1 MQGQKDRGL
10 MMAQAQSKT
19 AAVPTKQVL
28 LVVDDRAENLE
39 AMQALLDEGDW
50 LLRCVS
56 SGEEALRCL
65 LEEEVGLVLL
75 DVQMPG
81 MDGFEVARLMRG
93 NPRTR
98 LIPIIFVSAIA
109 QTQDAVLRGYSTG
122 AVDFVLK
129 PFDPTVLRHKIHS
142 LLEHERNRC
151 ELQLLTQQL
160 DRARAFNAS
169 VLANAAEGIMV
180 VGDDGFIQFANP
192 AMAQML
198 DGEVA
203 DLEGSQLLSFLQNP
217 AIEGGWRESEFYQHF
232 KREATYRVHEAMLRT
247 FSGGCLPVALSCSPL
262 QRSQQAMVVIALD
275 MSVVRNLH
283 AQLESQAVTDSLT
296 GLLNRRGF
304 HQAVESALARIERS
318 GQRLAVLYLDLDGFK
333 RINDSLGHDVGDQLL
348 RRVGEQLKACLR
360 PYDSLARIGGDE
372 FTALLDNLGHPE
384 DAAKVAEKLIE
395 LVSVR
400 HTIDGVDFT
409 LGASVGIA
417 CFPECGQSVE
427 GLLRS
432 SDMAMYEA
440 KRAGRQQYR
449 FFSPEMNGRARSRL
463 MLEESLRHAIE
474 NDDFV
479 LVYQPQVYL
488 DSGRLRGFEAL
499 LRWQHRVA
507 GTVAPN
513 VFIPLLEETRLI
525 NRLGEWIFREG
536 AGQLADF
543 RGHFGEDL
551 VLSLNVSPVQF
562 GMPQLVSELQRA
574 LERFGLKPSQLE
586 VEVTESALMQDLQ
599 LTQSQLRHLRELGV
613 KIAIDDFGTGYSS
626 LAYLRHFELDTLKI
640 DRLFIANMLESP
652 RDAAV
657 VSTIIDLGRHLGLEI
672 IAEGVETQAQREWL
686 TQHQC
691 TVMQGFLVAPG
702 IPPSE
707 ALQVPSLL
715 DWNGLP
721 LPRPSKPQ

>member
-1 MQGQKDRGL
+1 
-10 MMAQAQSKT
+10 MAQAQSKN
-19 AAVPTKQVL
+19 AAVPAKQVL
-28 LVVDDRAENLE
+28 LVVDDRMENLE
-39 AMQALLDEGDW
+39 AMQALLEDGEW
-50 LLRCVS
+50 QLRCAS

-65 LEEEVGLVLL
+65 LEEDVGLVLL

-98 LIPIIFVSAIA
+98 LTPIIFVSAIA
-109 QTQDAVLRGYSTG
+109 QTHDAVLRGYSSG

-129 PFDPTVLRHKIHS
+129 PFDPSVLRHKIHS
-142 LLEHERNRC
+142 LLEHEHNRC
-151 ELQLLTQQL
+151 ELQALSQQL
-160 DRARAFNAS
+160 ERARAFNAS
-169 VLANAAEGIMV
+169 VLDNAAEGILV
-180 VGDDGFIQFANP
+180 VGEDGRIQFANP

-198 DGEVA
+198 DGEVG
-203 DLEGSQLLSFLQNP
+203 DLEGVDLLSFLKNP
-217 AIEGGWRESEFYQHF
+217 ASEGGWLQSEFYRHF
-232 KREATYRVHEAMLRT
+232 KRDATYRVHEAMMRT
-247 FSGGCLPVALSCSPL
+247 FKGGCLPVALSCSPL
-262 QRSQQAMVVIALD
+262 PRQQRAMVLIALD

-304 HQAVESALARIERS
+304 HQALESALARIERS
-318 GQRLAVLYLDLDGFK
+318 GQRVAVLYLDLDGFK

-400 HTIDGVDFT
+400 HTLDGVDFT

-432 SDMAMYEA
+432 ADMAMYEA

-479 LVYQPQVYL
+479 LVYQPQFQL
-488 DSGRLRGFEAL
+488 ETGRLRGFEAL

-525 NRLGEWIFREG
+525 NRVGDWIFREG
-536 AGQLADF
+536 ARQLADF
-543 RGHFGEDL
+543 KQQFGEDM

-562 GMPQLVSELQRA
+562 GMPQLVTDLQRVLDA
-574 LERFGLKPSQLE
+574 HGLKPSQLE
-586 VEVTESALMQDLQ
+586 VEVTESALMQDLE
-599 LTQSQLRHLRELGV
+599 LTQAQLRHLRELGV

-640 DRLFIANMLESP
+640 DRLFISNMLDSP

-657 VSTIIDLGRHLGLEI
+657 VSTIIDLGRHLGLEV
-672 IAEGVETQAQREWL
+672 IAEGVETQEQREWL
-686 TQHQC
+686 TRHHC
-691 TVMQGFLVAPG
+691 TIMQGFLVAPG
-702 IPPSE
+702 VPASS
-707 ALQVPSLL
+707 ALQVPAQL
-715 DWNGLP
+715 DWSRLP
-721 LPRPSKPQ
+721 LPRGDE

>member
-1 MQGQKDRGL
+1 
-10 MMAQAQSKT
+10 MAQAQSKT
-19 AAVPTKQVL
+19 AAIPAKQTL
-28 LVVDDRAENLE
+28 LVVDDRIENLE
-39 AMQALLDEGDW
+39 AMQALLEDGEW
-50 LLRCVS
+50 QLRCAK
-56 SGEEALRCL
+56 SGEEALRYL
-65 LEEEVGLVLL
+65 LEDDVGLVLL

-98 LIPIIFVSAIA
+98 LTPIIFVSAIA
-109 QTQDAVLRGYSTG
+109 QTHEAVLRGYSTG

-129 PFDPTVLRHKIHS
+129 PFDPSVLRHKIQS
-142 LLEHERNRC
+142 LLEHESNRM
-151 ELQLLTQQL
+151 ELQQLSLQL

-169 VLANAAEGIMV
+169 VLANAAEGILV
-180 VGDDGFIQFANP
+180 VGEDGRIQFANP

-198 DGEVA
+198 GGEVG
-203 DLEGSQLLSFLQNP
+203 DLEGVDLLSFLKNP
-217 AIEGGWRESEFYQHF
+217 ACEGGWQQSEFYLHF
-232 KREATYRVHEAMLRT
+232 KREATYRVHEAMMRT
-247 FSGGCLPVALSCSPL
+247 LDGGCLPVALSCSPL
-262 QRSQQAMVVIALD
+262 PRLQRAMVVIALD

-304 HQAVESALARIERS
+304 HQALESSLARIERS

-384 DAAKVAEKLIE
+384 DAARVAEKLIE

-400 HTIDGVDFT
+400 HTLDGVDVT

-417 CFPECGQSVE
+417 CFPECGQNVE

-432 SDMAMYEA
+432 ADMAMYEA

-479 LVYQPQVYL
+479 LVYQPQFEL
-488 DSGRLRGFEAL
+488 ASGRLRGFEAL

-536 AGQLADF
+536 ARQLAIF
-543 RGHFGEDL
+543 KRQFGEDM

-562 GMPQLVSELQRA
+562 GMPQLVTDLQRV
-574 LERFGLKPSQLE
+574 LDSHGLKPSQLE
-586 VEVTESALMQDLQ
+586 VEVTESALMQDLE
-599 LTQSQLRHLRELGV
+599 LTQAQLRHLRELGV

-640 DRLFIANMLESP
+640 DRLFIANMLDSP

-657 VSTIIDLGRHLGLEI
+657 VSTIIDLGRHLGLEV

-686 TQHQC
+686 VQHHC
-691 TVMQGFLVAPG
+691 NFMQGFLVAPG
-702 IPPSE
+702 VPAGT
-707 ALQVPSLL
+707 ALRVPAQL
-715 DWNGLP
+715 DWSTLP
-721 LPRPSKPQ
+721 LPREE

>member
-1 MQGQKDRGL
+1 
-10 MMAQAQSKT
+10 MAQAQSKN
-19 AAVPTKQVL
+19 AAVPAKQVL
-28 LVVDDRAENLE
+28 LVVDDRMENLE
-39 AMQALLDEGDW
+39 AMQALLEDGEW
-50 LLRCVS
+50 QLRCAS

-65 LEEEVGLVLL
+65 LEEDVGLVLL

-98 LIPIIFVSAIA
+98 LTPIIFVSAIA
-109 QTQDAVLRGYSTG
+109 QTHDAVLRGYSSG

-129 PFDPTVLRHKIHS
+129 PFDPSVLRHKIHS
-142 LLEHERNRC
+142 LLEHEHNRC
-151 ELQLLTQQL
+151 ELQTLSQQL
-160 DRARAFNAS
+160 ERARAFNAS
-169 VLANAAEGIMV
+169 VLDNAAEGILV
-180 VGDDGFIQFANP
+180 VGEDGRIQFANP

-198 DGEVA
+198 DGEVG
-203 DLEGSQLLSFLQNP
+203 DLEGVDLLSFLKNP
-217 AIEGGWRESEFYQHF
+217 ASEGGWLQSEFYRHF
-232 KREATYRVHEAMLRT
+232 KRDATYRVHEAMMRT
-247 FSGGCLPVALSCSPL
+247 FKGGCLPVALSCSPL
-262 QRSQQAMVVIALD
+262 PRQQRAMVLIALD

-304 HQAVESALARIERS
+304 HQALESALARIERS
-318 GQRLAVLYLDLDGFK
+318 GQRVAVLYLDLDGFK

-400 HTIDGVDFT
+400 HTLDGVDFT

-432 SDMAMYEA
+432 ADMAMYEA

-479 LVYQPQVYL
+479 LVYQPQFQL
-488 DSGRLRGFEAL
+488 ETGRLRGFEAL

-525 NRLGEWIFREG
+525 NRVGDWIFREG
-536 AGQLADF
+536 ARQLADF
-543 RGHFGEDL
+543 KQQFGEDM

-562 GMPQLVSELQRA
+562 GMPQLVTDLQRVLDA
-574 LERFGLKPSQLE
+574 HGLKPSQLE
-586 VEVTESALMQDLQ
+586 VEVTESALMQDLE
-599 LTQSQLRHLRELGV
+599 LTQAQLRHLRELGV

-640 DRLFIANMLESP
+640 DRLFISNMLDSP

-657 VSTIIDLGRHLGLEI
+657 VSTIIDLGRHLGLEV
-672 IAEGVETQAQREWL
+672 IAEGVETQEQREWL
-686 TQHQC
+686 TRHHC
-691 TVMQGFLVAPG
+691 TIMQGFLVAPG
-702 IPPSE
+702 VPASS
-707 ALQVPSLL
+707 ALQVPAQL
-715 DWNGLP
+715 DWSRLP
-721 LPRPSKPQ
+721 LPRGDE